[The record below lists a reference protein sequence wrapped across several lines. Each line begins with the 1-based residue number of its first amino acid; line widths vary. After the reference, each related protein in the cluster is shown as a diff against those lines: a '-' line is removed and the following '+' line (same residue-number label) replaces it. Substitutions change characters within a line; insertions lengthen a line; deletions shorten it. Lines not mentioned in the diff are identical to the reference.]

1 MDDPRSGF
9 RIDRLRLGEWVIGLG
24 AVGLLVD
31 LIAVPWYS
39 LRATF
44 RATSAEFGAA
54 TSATGIQAHHL
65 LGALAILCSLL
76 GLLAWGLQATQRGPA
91 APLSATVM
99 LFLLCL
105 PLCVGLLI
113 RVVFD
118 PPAVIVL
125 GAPGVNTIQ
134 TDVGAVV
141 GLFLAWGLLLGTWVS
156 MRTDGIAV
164 ADAPREIE
172 TLRLARRPD

>member
-1 MDDPRSGF
+1 MEDPRAGF
-9 RIDRLRLGEWVIGLG
+9 RIDRLRVGEWLIGL
-24 AVGLLVD
+24 AALALLVD
-31 LIAVPWYS
+31 ILVVPWYS

-44 RATSAEFGAA
+44 RSTSAEFGAA

-65 LGALAILCSLL
+65 LGALAILCALL

-91 APLSATVM
+91 APLCSTVM

-105 PLCVGLLI
+105 PLCVGLLV

-118 PPAVIVL
+118 PPAVLVL
-125 GAPGVNTIQ
+125 GAPGVNTLQ

-141 GLFLAWGLLLGTWVS
+141 GLFLAWGLLIGTWLS
-156 MRTDGIAV
+156 MRTDGIAR

-172 TLRLARRPD
+172 TLRLARRAG

>member
-1 MDDPRSGF
+1 MNDPRSGF
-9 RIDRLRLGEWVIGLG
+9 RIDRLRLGEWLIGLS
-24 AVGLLVD
+24 ALALLLD
-31 LIAVPWYS
+31 LLLIPWYS

-65 LGALAILCSLL
+65 LGALAILCALM

-91 APLSATVM
+91 APLCATVVV
-99 LFLLCL
+99 FLLCL
-105 PLCVGLLI
+105 PLCVGLLV

-118 PPAVIVL
+118 PPAVLVL

-156 MRTDGIAV
+156 MRADGIAA
-164 ADAPREIE
+164 ADAPRGIE
-172 TLRLARRPD
+172 TLRLARRSG